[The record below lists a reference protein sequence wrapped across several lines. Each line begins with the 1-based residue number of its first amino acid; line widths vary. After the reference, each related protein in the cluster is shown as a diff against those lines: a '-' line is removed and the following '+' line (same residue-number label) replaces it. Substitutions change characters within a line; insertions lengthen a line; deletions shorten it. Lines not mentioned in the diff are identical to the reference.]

1 MSPHRGE
8 RVLREGPTTDAGT
21 GPLGDNAR
29 ARWRAEATAGARRRG
44 DVASVRRRRGPSTTA
59 RSPRESESRFSRRFL
74 GVFFALYFVL
84 GLGLI
89 AVTPPFQSP
98 DAFAHFDRAVAIAQ
112 GQLVSTT
119 SAGSPGDVFPVG
131 VYQTEVIF
139 SGMAEA
145 PAVRLTSSEYVY
157 AWHQSWNSSKYFTIF
172 DTGGNI
178 PFLYAPQVMGVEIGR
193 VVGGHVLV
201 SYYLAEVMN
210 LLAFVALTGWAMSQ
224 FPRRIAVAFA
234 VFLTLPMVS
243 SLAISVN
250 PDCLLIA
257 LSAVFAAAWYRRLS
271 VVAARRPAT
280 GAPGPARPWNVWAT
294 RDERLVYAAL
304 FFMAVEKPPL
314 LLLALLSPLADEAVT
329 LRRYALRVTVVAG
342 SIAVAY
348 ELWARIASV
357 AHVKTHLAR
366 GVVPVHQLQ
375 LMVTNPVK
383 DVDVV
388 ITTLRQYGVLFAK
401 EFIAGIGWLDTWFPR
416 WFYQG
421 MAVIL
426 VFAVAGAVTAPR
438 WGSLRTAG
446 ASLVLALTAA
456 ALLFTF
462 YLVDT
467 PYFNPTVI
475 GFQGRYLLP
484 LVPSLLVTLGWRS
497 PVNAPLHARGP
508 VVEGYVTLALIA
520 LQVWVFTA
528 YVVTVVHR
536 YWP

>member
-1 MSPHRGE
+1 VAPS
-8 RVLREGPTTDAGT
+8 
-21 GPLGDNAR
+21 
-29 ARWRAEATAGARRRG
+29 RRRG
-44 DVASVRRRRGPSTTA
+44 THAAAELTT
-59 RSPRESESRFSRRFL
+59 RERDGYVSRRFL
-74 GVFFALYFVL
+74 GVFFSLYLVL

-89 AVTPPFQSP
+89 GVTPPFQSP

-112 GQLVSTT
+112 GQLISTT

-157 AWHQSWNSSKYFTIF
+157 AWHQTWSSPRYFTIF

-178 PFLYAPQVMGVEIGR
+178 PFLYAPQVLGVEIGR
-193 VVGGHVLV
+193 VAGGHVLV
-201 SYYLAEVMN
+201 SYYLAEIMN

-224 FPRRIAVAFA
+224 FSKRLALPFG
-234 VFLTLPMVS
+234 VFLVLPMVT
-243 SLAISVN
+243 SLAISIN

-257 LSAVFAAAWYRRLS
+257 LSAVFAASWYRRLAAVAERS
-271 VVAARRPAT
+271 GSPNVAAT
-280 GAPGPARPWNVWAT
+280 GRPWNVWAT
-294 RDERLVYAAL
+294 RDDRIVYAAL

-314 LLLALLSPLADEAVT
+314 LLLGLLVPLADVASSV
-329 LRRYALRVTVVAG
+329 RRYVLRVGVIVVSVAL
-342 SIAVAY
+342 AY
-348 ELWARIASV
+348 ELWARVASV
-357 AHVKTHLAR
+357 AHVKSHLAR
-366 GVVPVHQLQ
+366 GVAPVHQLR
-375 LMVTNPVK
+375 LVLTNPVK
-383 DVDVV
+383 DFDVLT
-388 ITTLRQYGVLFAK
+388 TTLRQYGLLFAK
-401 EFIAGIGWLDTWFPR
+401 EFIAGIGWLDTWFPS

-426 VFAVAGAVTAPR
+426 VAAAVSATTLRR
-438 WGSLRTAG
+438 WGNARAAGSLF
-446 ASLVLALTAA
+446 VLALTAG

-484 LVPSLLVTLGWRS
+484 LVPSLLVALGWRPPPTRRL
-497 PVNAPLHARGP
+497 PVLGLT
-508 VVEGYVTLALIA
+508 VERYGALALVTLQI
-520 LQVWVFTA
+520 WIFTA
-528 YVVTVVHR
+528 YVVTVAHR